1 MRRGN
6 KGLLTIL
13 GLILLASGIFQLGWW
28 LPIPGLSAW
37 SLEMSYTQMAWLK
50 YVLAGAVIITG
61 IVGLGLV
68 VIGIFKPIREKQ
80 WQFTNRLG
88 MLEVPQAALEKAL
101 RHQLVEQVGLVDP
114 RVTVK
119 LLRHRRA
126 RVTAIAQVSATDQI
140 DPLAQQASQVIDAY
154 LQQQLDLTAVK
165 PVVRLSPVD
174 RQRHVS
180 VV

>member
-13 GLILLASGIFQLGWW
+13 GLILLALAVFQLGWW
-28 LPIPGLSAW
+28 YADSGTFSVEFRNELYPNGLVEICFSRGRDYYRNRWFGISGYRYLQTNTREAMAIHQSAW
-37 SLEMSYTQMAWLK
+37 
-50 YVLAGAVIITG
+50 YVGSATG
-61 IVGLGLV
+61 
-68 VIGIFKPIREKQ
+68 
-80 WQFTNRLG
+80 
-88 MLEVPQAALEKAL
+88 ALEKAL

-126 RVTAIAQVSATDQI
+126 RVTAVAQVSATDQI

-154 LQQQLDLTAVK
+154 LQHQLDLTAVK

-174 RQRHVS
+174 RRWHVS